1 MFDWSRKLNRVD
13 VSARLLVPTAC
24 IVARVGKR
32 HTHTHTHTHTQKERE
47 RGERRNKRWK
57 EEERRMM
64 SLVGILSER

>member
-32 HTHTHTHTHTQKERE
+32 HTHTHTHTERE
-47 RGERRNKRWK
+47 RERRK
-57 EEERRMM
+57 EEQEVERRRTQDDE
-64 SLVGILSER
+64 SGWNPF